1 MNEHILTFE
10 VPGQPIAQQR
20 PRAASRG
27 KFVTIYD
34 AKESRAAKSH
44 VALYASMAQGNKPVA
59 MGALSATV
67 EFHVK
72 KPKSKIRKNST
83 PFPYP
88 NCKPDIDNMIK
99 LVFDAING
107 IIFKDDSQIISL
119 TASKVWA
126 SEEPKTQISIFKV
139 G

>member
-1 MNEHILTFE
+1 MSEHVITFE

-34 AKESRAAKSH
+34 AKESRAAKAH
-44 VALYASMAQGNKPVA
+44 VALYAGLAQGNKP
-59 MGALSATV
+59 MELGPLSATV
-67 EFHVK
+67 DFYIK
-72 KPKSKIRKNST
+72 KPKSKIRKHST

-88 NCKPDIDNMIK
+88 NSKPDIDNMIK

-107 IIFKDDSQIISL
+107 ITFKDDNQIIEL
-119 TASKVWA
+119 HCRKKWA
-126 SEEPKTQISIFKV
+126 IEEPKTIVSIYKV
-139 G
+139 V